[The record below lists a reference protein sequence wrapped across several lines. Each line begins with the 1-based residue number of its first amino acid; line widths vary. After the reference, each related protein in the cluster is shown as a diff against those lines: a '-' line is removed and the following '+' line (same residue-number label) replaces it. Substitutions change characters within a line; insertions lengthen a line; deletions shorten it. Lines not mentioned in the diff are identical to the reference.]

1 MLKVIQFQAFL
12 KRKMFTQEDILYF
25 RVLINSELIHQRI
38 FTKAQKRKK
47 LQIEEHDDFVEMT
60 NYDLKKYKIMHE
72 MISLSPSYEKKCET
86 LKKNNHKNSQ
96 NSSDLKCEIHNPIKD
111 GEEILINSF
120 PILNQL
126 NENQK
131 NAHVIK
137 SIQENQSLSKQSF
150 IIDGK
155 IQDSHLDKESDGA
168 FDEKTYY
175 HNLR

>member
-1 MLKVIQFQAFL
+1 
-12 KRKMFTQEDILYF
+12 
-25 RVLINSELIHQRI
+25 
-38 FTKAQKRKK
+38 
-47 LQIEEHDDFVEMT
+47 
-60 NYDLKKYKIMHE
+60 MHE
-72 MISLSPSYEKKCET
+72 ENSLSPTYEKECET

-175 HNLR
+175 HGAIAEVGKSSIMFACEADGNLKSYPMSFVSKEIESLSLQIGNTDDKIEKHLFDKEVDGVVG